1 MKKKDIFIIILLVL
15 LDLFTKYYFTYNKVI
30 VIKDILEFNYLENF
44 GASFNILTG
53 SRLILIIIGIIGLIY
68 VNKTF
73 KNNILLNAGIIGN
86 LFDRIIYGY
95 VRDYI
100 SILSFPVFNLAD
112 TYIVLGAIL
121 IVIKLIEGKNDK

>member
-100 SILSFPVFNLAD
+100 SIFSFPVFNLAD

>member
-15 LDLFTKYYFTYNKVI
+15 LDLSTKYYFTYNKVI

-73 KNNILLNAGIIGN
+73 KNNILLNAGIVGN

-100 SILSFPVFNLAD
+100 SIFSFPVFNLAD

>member
-15 LDLFTKYYFTYNKVI
+15 LDLSTKYYFTYNKVI

-100 SILSFPVFNLAD
+100 SIFSFPVFNLAD

>member
-15 LDLFTKYYFTYNKVI
+15 LDLSTKYYFTYNKVI

-44 GASFNILTG
+44 GASFNILTR

>member
-15 LDLFTKYYFTYNKVI
+15 LDLSTKYYFTYNKFI

-100 SILSFPVFNLAD
+100 SIFSFPVFNLAD

>member
-15 LDLFTKYYFTYNKVI
+15 LDLSTKYYFTYNKFI

-73 KNNILLNAGIIGN
+73 KNNILLNAGIVGN

-100 SILSFPVFNLAD
+100 SIFSFPVFNLAD

>member
-44 GASFNILTG
+44 GASFNILTR

>member
-15 LDLFTKYYFTYNKVI
+15 LDLSTKYYFTYNKFI

>member
-1 MKKKDIFIIILLVL
+1 MIFFKKNDIFIIILLVL
-15 LDLFTKYYFTYNKVI
+15 LDLSTKYYFTYNKVI

-73 KNNILLNAGIIGN
+73 KNNILLNAGII
-86 LFDRIIYGY
+86 
-95 VRDYI
+95 
-100 SILSFPVFNLAD
+100 
-112 TYIVLGAIL
+112 
-121 IVIKLIEGKNDK
+121 

>member
-73 KNNILLNAGIIGN
+73 KNNILLNAGIVGN

-100 SILSFPVFNLAD
+100 SIFSFPVFNLAD

>member
-15 LDLFTKYYFTYNKVI
+15 LDLSTKYYFTYNKVI

-53 SRLILIIIGIIGLIY
+53 SKLILIIIGIIGLIY

-121 IVIKLIEGKNDK
+121 IVIKLIEDKNDK

>member
-15 LDLFTKYYFTYNKVI
+15 LDSSTKYYFTYNKVI

>member
-15 LDLFTKYYFTYNKVI
+15 LDLSTKYYFTYNKVI